1 MKNALRQE
9 KRGNR
14 TVSEKE
20 ILCFNVEASGSRL
33 DVFAAQA
40 TGETRSF
47 AQRMIENGDVLVNG
61 KAGKANTKLKPGDAI
76 EIAVLPPKEV
86 EIIPENIPIDIVYED
101 EDIIVVNKEKGM
113 VVHIA
118 PGHESGTLVNALMYH
133 VKDLSGI
140 GGELRP
146 GIVHR
151 IDKLTSGLI
160 VVAKN
165 DAAHRSLSEQIKEH
179 SAKRTY
185 IAIVDGNIKT
195 DSGTVDVAIGR
206 DVKDRKKMAPVNE
219 SMGRSAVTHYTVL
232 RRYGEYTLLKLDL
245 ETGRTHQ
252 IRVHMS
258 YIKHPVT
265 GDIVYGR
272 KKCPIPSLD
281 GQALHAYRLE
291 LTHPRTNERMVF
303 EAEEPEWFKKA
314 LAHIEQRYLVKE

>member
-1 MKNALRQE
+1 MTE
-9 KRGNR
+9 P
-14 TVSEKE
+14 E
-20 ILCFNVEASGSRL
+20 ILFFVAEKNGERL
-33 DVFAAQA
+33 DVFTAQV

-47 AQRMIENGDVLVNG
+47 AQRMIENGDVLVNSKVG
-61 KAGKANTKLKPGDAI
+61 KSNIKLKTGD
-76 EIAVLPPKEV
+76 EIRITIQPPQEV
-86 EIIPENIPIDIVYED
+86 ELKAENIPIDIVYED

-165 DAAHRSLSEQIKEH
+165 DNAHRSLSEQIKEH
-179 SAKRTY
+179 SARRSY
-185 IAIVDGNIKT
+185 IAIVDGNIKN
-195 DSGTVDVAIGR
+195 DSGTVDAPIGR
-206 DVKDRKKMAPVNE
+206 DVKDRKKMAVTAE
-219 SMGRSAVTHYTVL
+219 SMGRNATTHYTVKK
-232 RRYGEYTLLKLDL
+232 RYGEYTLLELVL

-252 IRVHMS
+252 IRVHMAH
-258 YIKHPVT
+258 IKHPVT

-291 LTHPRTNERMVF
+291 LNHPRTNERMIF
-303 EAEEPEWFKKA
+303 EAKEPQWLEKT
-314 LAHIEQRYLVKE
+314 LAYIEKRYDIKE